1 MALHQDQ
8 GIHETSQPRGDV
20 SPSTSCSL
28 QRQQQAGGDHEG
40 ERGGGEHGWEGGL
53 EGVSWLRAGMASEG
67 RQRAK
72 QDSPAQGY
80 HSLAGHWAMHICGG
94 YKGAGLSLLLP
105 TSGPFQIKDKHAGS
119 QESQKPGKENRLS
132 AGLRVIST
140 SKTFDKDLLSR
151 LPRL

>member
-1 MALHQDQ
+1 
-8 GIHETSQPRGDV
+8 
-20 SPSTSCSL
+20 
-28 QRQQQAGGDHEG
+28 
-40 ERGGGEHGWEGGL
+40 
-53 EGVSWLRAGMASEG
+53 MASEG

-94 YKGAGLSLLLP
+94 YKGAGLLLLLP